1 MALELMNSVKRITTD
16 HPDKFEMAY
25 SISDVERIFNEGK
38 IALPMG
44 MENGSALGNEIKNLD
59 YFFKRGIRYITLTHA
74 KNNQIC
80 DSSYEKEKKWG
91 GLSDFGKL
99 LVKEMNSIGMMID
112 VSHVSDDT
120 FFDIVKISNKPIKI
134 IKINKKVEFKDGER
148 KISIEPSKLSLDIDY
163 ELKYSNSVIGSQ
175 RNKIN
180 VYEDNLEDIF
190 NSRTFCLYEDI
201 EEIKKKGLAKG
212 GSLDNAIVVKGKEIL
227 NDEGL
232 RNKKEFVNHKILDC
246 IGDLYTCGYRL
257 LAKIECSQGGHHLTN
272 ELLRKD
278 PPTIGWFGNE
288 NPFDMEATKLNLSKT
303 AAKYTQST
311 ISYIS
316 VVGLKTAIQ
325 QLLDIKISSIM
336 KHSDKLAKI
345 LFSMLEESD
354 WKSFRPTTSNEF
366 SSHIISLTHP
376 CANTVKSTFDQLSKK
391 GFIFGIRNGRL
402 RISISH
408 YNNSTDIKYLG
419 ASLLRDLSSV
429 SKV

>member
-1 MALELMNSVKRITTD
+1 MVDALSLRSGYPCLDQSIYLNQASLGLLHDQTVAEMTD
-16 HPDKFEMAY
+16 FLSTVARYGNLKMTDKQEANFLDPLRG
-25 SISDVERIFNEGK
+25 SI
-38 IALPMG
+38 A
-44 MENGSALGNEIKNLD
+44 
-59 YFFKRGIRYITLTHA
+59 
-74 KNNQIC
+74 
-80 DSSYEKEKKWG
+80 
-91 GLSDFGKL
+91 KL
-99 LVKEMNSIGMMID
+99 LQAQPENIAILSSASELLSQVPNLCSPEPNS
-112 VSHVSDDT
+112 
-120 FFDIVKISNKPIKI
+120 KI
-134 IKINKKVEFKDGER
+134 ILVSTDFPSITRPWLTNKKTDDL
-148 KISIEPSKLSLDIDY
+148 KICFVNELPNADLTQTIIENIDP
-163 ELKYSNSVIGSQ
+163 NTSVVCVSYVQFASGTRI
-175 RNKIN
+175 
-180 VYEDNLEDIF
+180 D
-190 NSRTFCLYEDI
+190 
-201 EEIKKKGLAKG
+201 IKKLAKYTKEVG
-212 GSLDNAIVVKGKEIL
+212 AKLVVDVTQAAGAIPINISEWSADIL
-227 NDEGL
+227 
-232 RNKKEFVNHKILDC
+232 VC
-246 IGDLYTCGYRL
+246 SGYKWL
-257 LAKIECSQGGHHLTN
+257 GGHGGVAFGFLSN

-278 PPTIGWFGNE
+278 PPTIGWFSNE

>member
-1 MALELMNSVKRITTD
+1 MVDALSLRSGYPCLDQSIYLNQASLGLLHDQTVEEMTEFLSTVARYGNLKMTD
-16 HPDKFEMAY
+16 KQEANFLDPLRG
-25 SISDVERIFNEGK
+25 SI
-38 IALPMG
+38 A
-44 MENGSALGNEIKNLD
+44 
-59 YFFKRGIRYITLTHA
+59 
-74 KNNQIC
+74 
-80 DSSYEKEKKWG
+80 
-91 GLSDFGKL
+91 KL
-99 LVKEMNSIGMMID
+99 LQAQPENIAILSSASELLSQVPNLCSPEPNS
-112 VSHVSDDT
+112 
-120 FFDIVKISNKPIKI
+120 KI
-134 IKINKKVEFKDGER
+134 ILVSTDFPSITRPWLTNKKTDDL
-148 KISIEPSKLSLDIDY
+148 KICFVNELPNADLTQTIIENIDP
-163 ELKYSNSVIGSQ
+163 NTSVVCVSYVQFASGTRI
-175 RNKIN
+175 
-180 VYEDNLEDIF
+180 D
-190 NSRTFCLYEDI
+190 
-201 EEIKKKGLAKG
+201 IKKLAKYTKEVG
-212 GSLDNAIVVKGKEIL
+212 AKLVVDVTQAAGAIPINISEWSADIL
-227 NDEGL
+227 
-232 RNKKEFVNHKILDC
+232 VC
-246 IGDLYTCGYRL
+246 SGYKWL
-257 LAKIECSQGGHHLTN
+257 GGHGGVAFGLLSN

-278 PPTIGWFGNE
+278 PPTIGWFSNE

>member
-1 MALELMNSVKRITTD
+1 MVDALSLRSGYPSLDQSIYLNQASLGLLHDQTVEEMTEFLSTVARYGNLKMTD
-16 HPDKFEMAY
+16 KQEANFLDPLRG
-25 SISDVERIFNEGK
+25 SI
-38 IALPMG
+38 A
-44 MENGSALGNEIKNLD
+44 
-59 YFFKRGIRYITLTHA
+59 
-74 KNNQIC
+74 
-80 DSSYEKEKKWG
+80 
-91 GLSDFGKL
+91 KL
-99 LVKEMNSIGMMID
+99 LQAQPENIAILSSASELLSQVPNLCSPEPNS
-112 VSHVSDDT
+112 
-120 FFDIVKISNKPIKI
+120 KI
-134 IKINKKVEFKDGER
+134 ILVSTDFPSITRPWLTNKKTDDL
-148 KISIEPSKLSLDIDY
+148 KICFVNEVPNADLTQTIIENIDP
-163 ELKYSNSVIGSQ
+163 NTSVVCVSYVQFASGTRI
-175 RNKIN
+175 
-180 VYEDNLEDIF
+180 D
-190 NSRTFCLYEDI
+190 
-201 EEIKKKGLAKG
+201 IKKLAKYTKEVG
-212 GSLDNAIVVKGKEIL
+212 AKLVVDLTQAAGAIPINISEWSADIL
-227 NDEGL
+227 
-232 RNKKEFVNHKILDC
+232 VC
-246 IGDLYTCGYRL
+246 SGYKWL
-257 LAKIECSQGGHHLTN
+257 GGHGGVAFGFLSN

-278 PPTIGWFGNE
+278 PPTIGWFSNE

-316 VVGLKTAIQ
+316 VIGLKTAIQ

>member
-1 MALELMNSVKRITTD
+1 MVDALSLRSGYPCLDQSIYLNQASLGLLHDKTVAEMTEFLSTVARYGNLKMTD
-16 HPDKFEMAY
+16 KQEANFLDPLRG
-25 SISDVERIFNEGK
+25 SI
-38 IALPMG
+38 A
-44 MENGSALGNEIKNLD
+44 
-59 YFFKRGIRYITLTHA
+59 
-74 KNNQIC
+74 
-80 DSSYEKEKKWG
+80 
-91 GLSDFGKL
+91 KL
-99 LVKEMNSIGMMID
+99 LQAQPENIAILSSASELLSQVPNLCSPEPNS
-112 VSHVSDDT
+112 
-120 FFDIVKISNKPIKI
+120 KI
-134 IKINKKVEFKDGER
+134 ILVSTDFPSITRPWLTNKKTGDL
-148 KISIEPSKLSLDIDY
+148 KICFVNEVPNADLTQTIIENIDP
-163 ELKYSNSVIGSQ
+163 NTSVVCVSYVQFASGTRI
-175 RNKIN
+175 
-180 VYEDNLEDIF
+180 D
-190 NSRTFCLYEDI
+190 
-201 EEIKKKGLAKG
+201 IKKLTKYTKEVGAKLVVDVTQAAG
-212 GSLDNAIVVKGKEIL
+212 AIPINLSEWSADIL
-227 NDEGL
+227 
-232 RNKKEFVNHKILDC
+232 VC
-246 IGDLYTCGYRL
+246 SGYKWL
-257 LAKIECSQGGHHLTN
+257 GGHGGVAFGLLSN

-278 PPTIGWFGNE
+278 PPTIGWFSNE

-376 CANTVKSTFDQLSKK
+376 CADTVKSTFEQLSKK
-391 GFIFGIRNGRL
+391 GLVFGIRNGRL

>member
-1 MALELMNSVKRITTD
+1 MVDALSLRSGYPCLDQSIYLNQASLGLLHDKTVAEMTEFLSTVARYGNLKMTD
-16 HPDKFEMAY
+16 KQEANFLDPLRG
-25 SISDVERIFNEGK
+25 SI
-38 IALPMG
+38 A
-44 MENGSALGNEIKNLD
+44 
-59 YFFKRGIRYITLTHA
+59 
-74 KNNQIC
+74 
-80 DSSYEKEKKWG
+80 
-91 GLSDFGKL
+91 KL
-99 LVKEMNSIGMMID
+99 LQAQPENIAILSSASELLSQVPNLCSPEPNS
-112 VSHVSDDT
+112 
-120 FFDIVKISNKPIKI
+120 KI
-134 IKINKKVEFKDGER
+134 ILVSTDFPSITRPWLTNKKTGDL
-148 KISIEPSKLSLDIDY
+148 KICFVNEVPNADLTQTIIENIDP
-163 ELKYSNSVIGSQ
+163 NTSVVCVSYVQFASGTRI
-175 RNKIN
+175 
-180 VYEDNLEDIF
+180 D
-190 NSRTFCLYEDI
+190 
-201 EEIKKKGLAKG
+201 IKKLAKYTKEVG
-212 GSLDNAIVVKGKEIL
+212 AKLVVDVTQAAGAIPINISEWSADIL
-227 NDEGL
+227 
-232 RNKKEFVNHKILDC
+232 VC
-246 IGDLYTCGYRL
+246 SGYKWL
-257 LAKIECSQGGHHLTN
+257 GGHGGVAFGFLSN
-272 ELLRKD
+272 DLLRKD
-278 PPTIGWFGNE
+278 PPTIGWFSNE

-345 LFSMLEESD
+345 LLSMLEESD
-354 WKSFRPTTSNEF
+354 WKSFRQATSNEF